1 MEKTKSFVINLV
13 NTLIIVFLLLLVEGP
28 FVCMASGGDRILTSQ
43 QVNSTYDVPEVIRP
57 TEYKTNITE
66 IDGKS
71 VNVAKYPP
79 LLDDTIIPL
88 IWTIIGG
95 FVGAVIALFFEKLKN
110 PKLEIIANEEA
121 NQDHVYQNVTPS
133 GRYKFFRVMVV
144 NKQLP
149 KYISWLISR
158 SSAQQL
164 SAAIRFVQIDQTM
177 KGRWASTLELAQANP
192 LDYLKLANFP
202 DPITIF
208 PGESTFLDIFVKY
221 ENESEAYGWNNE
233 SYLHNWRTPYHK
245 LTTGTHQ
252 IEITLS
258 GVNAQRKNTFTA
270 HIQPTIDNTKIN

>member
-1 MEKTKSFVINLV
+1 MEKAKSFVINLV
-13 NTLIIVFLLLLVEGP
+13 TTSIIVYLLLLIVGP
-28 FVCMASGGDRILTSQ
+28 PVCIASGGDTPTLQ
-43 QVNSTYDVPEVIRP
+43 QIKSIYDVPEATHPIKNKINLIE
-57 TEYKTNITE
+57 T
-66 IDGKS
+66 DGKLVDTTKHPS
-71 VNVAKYPP
+71 
-79 LLDDTIIPL
+79 LLNNTIIPF

-158 SSAQQL
+158 STAQQL
-164 SAAIRFVQIDQTM
+164 NATIRFVEIDQTM

-221 ENESEAYGWNNE
+221 ENDIEAYGWNNE

-245 LTTGTHQ
+245 LTIGSHQ

-258 GVNAQRKNTFTA
+258 GVNAQCKRTFTA
-270 HIQPTIDNTKIN
+270 QIQPTIDDTRIN